1 MLGALSVAQ
10 PAMADDTTTASSK
23 VLVDLD
29 LRDARLEEAIAAL
42 TMRSPDINIVIQN
55 VPGKSFLP
63 VNVKLVGQPLE
74 KALRLVAASA
84 GAVIDEDEGIY
95 HLRMRGE
102 NEPDPVAAVRAAT
115 APAVVVP
122 VSTRPVS
129 PHQFVAIRLS
139 YMKPSDFK
147 RVLSNPDA
155 LAMIESD
162 MPDRSGPPPVWEP
175 KQDPS
180 AAKANLP
187 AYDPHPN
194 LFHNLEQNNG
204 NNAVG
209 TTGVSAGQNSPSF
222 SAAGQAG
229 IPGGPG
235 GFAGPGGI
243 GGQQGAGANGRGGGA
258 LTPQGIDNI
267 ISNDA
272 DNTLIVQGDAA
283 GIDELRQIIRLLDIA
298 PKQVFIRAE
307 FVRVDLNEADG
318 FGITW
323 TAKVAPNLNFATA
336 NIAPAG
342 SITAVY
348 ASGNAVANLQAQLT
362 KNHVNILQAPLI
374 STSNNRQ
381 AFVNFSTNVPIQQS
395 TTNITPQGQQITNTT
410 TQYLQVSNGLN
421 VTPHINGDNSVSLF
435 VSPQLSTFAPSD
447 IPGAPQISNQ
457 TLSTY
462 RRIANGET
470 MVLGGFITTQDNYG
484 TNEVPLLSK
493 LPIIGSLFRSYSH
506 SVQNS
511 EVLIFLTP
519 EIIEDRAQGVVGAG
533 TSSPSP
539 TP

>member
-1 MLGALSVAQ
+1 
-10 PAMADDTTTASSK
+10 
-23 VLVDLD
+23 
-29 LRDARLEEAIAAL
+29 
-42 TMRSPDINIVIQN
+42 
-55 VPGKSFLP
+55 
-63 VNVKLVGQPLE
+63 
-74 KALRLVAASA
+74 
-84 GAVIDEDEGIY
+84 
-95 HLRMRGE
+95 
-102 NEPDPVAAVRAAT
+102 
-115 APAVVVP
+115 
-122 VSTRPVS
+122 
-129 PHQFVAIRLS
+129 
-139 YMKPSDFK
+139 MKPSDVK

-155 LAMIESD
+155 LVMVETD
-162 MPDRSGPPPVWEP
+162 MADRSSTPPVWAP
-175 KQDPS
+175 QQDS
-180 AAKANLP
+180 AGAKSNLP
-187 AYDPHPN
+187 AYDAHPN
-194 LFHNLEQNNG
+194 LFHNLEQNNTNG

-243 GGQQGAGANGRGGGA
+243 GGQQGGAGGRGGGA

-272 DNTLIVQGDAA
+272 DDTLIVQGDAA
-283 GIDELRQIIRLLDIA
+283 GIDELRQIIRLLDVA
-298 PKQVFIRAE
+298 PKQVLIRAE
-307 FVRVDLNEADG
+307 FVRVDLNETDG

-362 KNHVNILQAPLI
+362 KNRVNILQAPII
-374 STSNNRQ
+374 STSNNRP
-381 AFVNFSTNVPIQQS
+381 ASINFSTQVPIQQS
-395 TTNITPQGQQITNTT
+395 VTNITPQGQQITNQS
-410 TQYLQVSNGLN
+410 TQFLTASNGLN

-435 VSPQLSTFAPSD
+435 INPTLTTVSPSD
-447 IPGAPQISNQ
+447 IPGTPQFAQQ
-457 TLSTY
+457 TLSTF

-493 LPIIGSLFRSYSH
+493 LPIIGALFRSYNH

-519 EIIEDRAQGVVGAG
+519 QIIEDRAQGVVGAG